1 MYRPIAIGLFSVYYL
16 LQSDDTMFDDGLL
29 GSLSLGSSGARR
41 VSEHDGMLSAMRIHR
56 GHHHLILRTPQ
67 LLGHTAGSQ
76 GNGIELAPGG
86 ALELPLHVEAND
98 ELRYTLRCEDAQSV
112 DFELTFCATGTCAEP
127 SAQRRSAEAP
137 DSLPSS
143 PETPSS
149 STAGRSA
156 QHPERLVT
164 HERTTHCD
172 GHLRIERTGCCVLS
186 IDNRFAWFSAKVRG
200 VAPPFL

>member
-1 MYRPIAIGLFSVYYL
+1 
-16 LQSDDTMFDDGLL
+16 MFDDGLL

-56 GHHHLILRTPQ
+56 GRHHLILRTPQ

-86 ALELPLHVEAND
+86 ALELPLHVEAHD

-112 DFELTFCATGTCAEP
+112 DFELTFYATGTCAEP
-127 SAQRRSAEAP
+127 SAPRRSAEAP
-137 DSLPSS
+137 DSLPSSLPSS

-156 QHPERLVT
+156 QDPERLVT

-186 IDNRFAWFSAKVRG
+186 VDNRFAWFSAKVRG